1 MLLNTTVDNDFIRF
15 SGRIDHSHL
24 PNPAQSEIQ
33 NLRERMRQRA
43 EKEFVPLQQIAEEE
57 VRHALLSGE
66 ALAVLPR
73 VTSIGMFNLR

>member
-1 MLLNTTVDNDFIRF
+1 MHTTMDNDFIRF
-15 SGRIDHSHL
+15 AGKFDHAHL

-43 EKEFVPLQQIAEEE
+43 EKEFLPLQQIAEEE
-57 VRHALLSGE
+57 VRQALLSRE

-73 VTSIGMFNLR
+73 VTNIGMFLSR